1 MSILADIRREY
12 PEFRDLSDRELSE
25 VLRKKYYSGVPKDQ
39 FQKQISTSVSF
50 PTAANIPPPPPVRAP
65 APVVATQKKAA
76 AAPEEEGFFSAM
88 GRAVERGVP
97 TLRRGLAQ
105 IVEDYPEIV
114 GSLFSTLSPGN
125 MQFNDVV
132 SALGKAAAKSET
144 YKDLTGGFVTS
155 ERKAAEKQM
164 ADIGPRKYGGF
175 FEEEGFGR
183 SLGSLAETVAES
195 ALPVGAGVATGLV
208 TRSPTA
214 AGLVMGAGSAP
225 STYGGIR
232 ETQKTEGIDDVGRA
246 VAGTAVSSALDLL
259 TGVGG
264 KVLSD
269 TAAIAAREI
278 LEAGFKQAAIRVA
291 KSGVEEAGTEMLQ
304 NVIEQVAGG
313 TNPATKQAM
322 LATLEA
328 GLAGALGGT
337 VFTGTTEAIAA
348 PFRPKAGKAEADP
361 AAVMAEFQRIA
372 AEEVAKVM
380 AANPGMK
387 QNDAVKFV
395 EENAEALFNRATAN
409 IVSGT
414 EGVLDVDTGMDVGGG
429 SGTSTTPDLGTTPPV
444 SGVADVGETVGGGL
458 GRSVPSVP
466 VPTDGTP
473 TGERPLIEPT
483 AKQVKATVPIIEQAF
498 EASALDFVEPYGS
511 LLTKGNKLN
520 AAQKVQAARIIIQS
534 PEVDPYDAIGSVLDR
549 GLRLRDEQ
557 AAAPRMPR
565 PGEVQ
570 GIIEKLN
577 ELRASKGQL
586 PIGEGPKFVIEP
598 VPSTQA
604 QPTPPVVEP
613 AVPEVTAPEVTAP
626 DVAVQETVQEEAPLS
641 REEKPIYDPADWTP
655 QEIYD
660 DLTRFGYRE
669 AERRGYMTN
678 TAEYGMFGEGV
689 REAKNPDIKPLTDE
703 QVLAFERGSPEV
715 LAAYKEGQ
723 QWGKEQVASA
733 QAAPVAEE
741 AALEPAPVAEEAAL
755 EAAPVSDV
763 APTTV
768 ATYDDVLAEAE
779 TRFNEGRITPAGL
792 ELVQERVGLGREAQQ
807 NGEETRYTPEEV
819 VAALD
824 RVTTQDSK
832 VEISPEGNPEA
843 EVEYITDAT
852 REAAQTIL
860 NDFMVGDRVQVGSAP
875 GIVVGLDGDYIRFR
889 PDSATYAKAYH
900 RVPKSS
906 ATLVARPDD
915 ATTVSASKLEGQDA
929 KFGEEAGQLN
939 ADMAGL
945 IQLLGANMYAA
956 NVADVSIKE
965 LLQNAFDAVKGAVS
979 GKRAPSLY
987 KDGKIE
993 IILNRTDRTITV
1005 KDNARGMT
1013 PEIVRD
1019 AFFTVAGSD
1028 KSDLDPQE
1036 RSGGLGLAK
1045 MGFMMGAES
1054 IKLDTVRDGVRVK
1067 VDATSKEIAG
1077 SDFKIVKSPAP
1088 AGEHGTAVTVKIPK
1102 TYTDPK
1108 TGDEK
1113 PIWFP
1118 LGKDGVAILDKPLI
1132 GPVEI
1137 KFTYKGGYDS
1147 DAPEILPLGKNFPYD
1162 NYQKLEA
1169 KFDWG
1174 TVDIYYGKDRKKY
1187 PAHQVLSSGVYQFT
1201 ERFKLNQNDT
1211 IPYDIIVNVKAD
1223 VEAKHPDYPF
1233 ENSRERF
1240 KGRLKADIDSLG
1252 LYLAKIARGAEA
1264 ADLKDTMQNVVSLP
1278 RVEAGEDLKALEGKL
1293 KKSFEKP
1300 EGSTRTL
1307 PQLPTQVTITDRGVF
1322 DTRGRTVVDTVK
1334 EAEKKKEST
1343 FKATTEAPTRDDFMI
1358 ELDQDPRNPIFHN
1371 NTSFDPIAV
1380 GTPYGDPAKFFAELG
1395 SLFVEMKEA
1404 LAASGRWNYD
1414 LLTPENMFY
1423 AGIGIDKQYGGLH
1436 ARVPYKAL
1444 LLNPFFDWGARTLNG
1459 VRGNMLNTM
1468 IHEIAHTGNMEHGV
1482 GHNNEIIKVE
1492 QYLYDE
1498 GLYDYF
1504 RDAVMDILL
1513 RHEST
1518 YTAMRDAYG
1527 QSTTQNIAKSLE
1539 DYAEEGGASAS
1550 AGRDQDG
1557 TGDTPEAVPTGGR
1570 QGRGRNLS
1578 AAASASAEGPESG
1591 GTGGGSEPLTDANVE
1606 KAVSVK
1612 LTKAQI
1618 KRLEAAAGIRGM
1630 EVSKLQKRIIQ
1641 SRSDNETKGL
1651 IKRLVAAIKDPD
1663 ANSGIIASLTQS
1675 MPVEGYKFILGFQQI
1690 EDIFRLAKLAGMKS
1704 IGKIDTMM
1712 REGYIPYVNRIV
1724 RRASDIEEQWTAFAS
1739 RNPEGNTTLDDTI
1752 MYSNML
1758 DADPSLAAT
1767 AAEYMRIDP
1776 KLKELEGKL
1785 ATEANP
1791 SKQKSLKGQITNRKN
1806 DIKRLYFGGEL
1817 KDEDGNPVLDEDKN
1831 PVVVQ
1836 GWNKLPPEGRKIFKA
1851 ARDFHRA
1858 NFNEHYRLL
1867 MQRIDDAK
1875 FDSNDAVRLK
1885 SSIEQMFNKARERTI
1900 YFPVKRF
1907 GEYWLSVGSDF
1918 YMRESAA
1925 ELKALQRRLKKEGET
1940 RAMVTGTSRA
1950 DLRNKVASNDAS
1962 AALKGI
1968 LDALDGSNSPKSN
1981 GKPRLE
1987 KDDMDGLRDLVFQ
2000 MYLTSLPEADMRRRF
2015 VHRRFVTGFSTD
2027 SLRTFAATA
2036 VASAN
2041 QLGRLAYNYKFQSAL
2056 EEAKEESES
2065 DELTPYRDAL
2075 RLEIAD
2081 RVKSAVAPD
2090 TNSAFLNAVN
2100 ALIAFGSKVT
2110 FYHHLSSAASAA
2122 INLTQLHTLGLP
2134 VLSGEFG
2141 EAKTAAM
2148 AARYTTSFLAGREI
2162 PNPFRDEDGNLTLQ
2176 APDFKFENSGYMRS
2190 LKESDPERYKQTLG
2204 AWEYAQDHDVIES
2217 TFASS
2222 SQLYERS
2229 NTPTGDFNFRQAVRR
2244 GEVLT
2249 AGQRAAANTMSAMGF
2264 LFHTTETIGRS
2275 VMYMSTF
2282 DLAYER
2288 AIGKGKT
2295 PEEAG
2300 VEARKLATDLT
2311 NKAMFDFT
2319 NWNKSRFAQAPLTR
2333 FALQMTSYIHSL
2345 SSLMLRSFV
2354 GMLPYFNKEGKAA
2367 AARVFFGSS
2376 GVTALYGG
2384 MQATL
2389 FSPLIMGA
2397 YTVAKYVES
2406 LLEEDDEEEEIKQ
2419 DYLNTSTIEGKLL
2432 KYADENKN
2440 ELGKKNMDYYIRATF
2455 IPETFGKGST
2465 LANALGLSDKA
2476 AANLATAA
2484 DSGIPALFGVDIS
2497 NSVAMGDLPFIW
2509 SNVQVKGDTPEVR
2522 AYEAT
2527 ARMALGPFGSVGI
2540 SYVKAADAWNNG
2552 DIQQAMELAVP
2563 AIIRNPLKA
2572 LRLQEEGLKIG
2583 KDKDIQLKDPSY
2595 YTGGKVLLQSLGFKD
2610 AETTRN
2616 MELDMMAGEVEREV
2630 AAQKTELLDRRYRAI
2645 LAFEKNPSKENEDKW
2660 NAVERDMDIY
2670 NLVYPSNAITLE
2682 TKTKSIDAKRR
2693 DATDKAYGLTVN
2705 KDIPIREAT
2714 QEERLEQ
2721 FLRDSGQ

>member
-25 VLRKKYYSGVPKDQ
+25 VLRKKYYSGMPKDQ
-39 FQKQISTSVSF
+39 FQKQISTSISF
-50 PTAANIPPPPPVRAP
+50 PTAANIPPPVSVPVRAP
-65 APVVATQKKAA
+65 VSAPVSAPVTRTAAPTAEARLQARQPLKEVEAPGIFDYFTDRDAAIKQARERRAFMQELGQRGALEDIKTQTGFFDRLGDFFSRGLLSTTASIKDTQRAIEADPVLRKQFTEEARRFAADANVEIKDATQWEDVKKDFLRNAIPFAIENVAQSIPGMIAA
-76 AAPEEEGFFSAM
+76 AAPLPGLGISNVFGSQAREAAELEGRQDVELSDLAKVAPGALAVTALDQIGLGGILAAPAKTAL
-88 GRAVERGVP
+88 GR
-97 TLRRGLAQ
+97 
-105 IVEDYPEIV
+105 I
-114 GSLFSTLSPGN
+114 
-125 MQFNDVV
+125 
-132 SALGKAAAKSET
+132 GKAALLEGGTEAIQSAIE
-144 YKDLTGGFVTS
+144 YANPRVVTGNPVDAGEMF
-155 ERKAAEKQM
+155 EQAA
-164 ADIGPRKYGGF
+164 IGALVGG
-175 FEEEGFGR
+175 
-183 SLGSLAETVAES
+183 T
-195 ALPVGAGVATGLV
+195 
-208 TRSPTA
+208 
-214 AGLVMGAGSAP
+214 MGAGL
-225 STYGGIR
+225 R
-232 ETQKTEGIDDVGRA
+232 
-246 VAGTAVSSALDLL
+246 
-259 TGVGG
+259 
-264 KVLSD
+264 
-269 TAAIAAREI
+269 
-278 LEAGFKQAAIRVA
+278 
-291 KSGVEEAGTEMLQ
+291 
-304 NVIEQVAGG
+304 
-313 TNPATKQAM
+313 
-322 LATLEA
+322 
-328 GLAGALGGT
+328 
-337 VFTGTTEAIAA
+337 GTTEAVTA
-348 PFRPKAGKAEADP
+348 PFRPKADKAEAEADP

-372 AEEVAKVM
+372 AEEVANVM

-409 IVSGT
+409 LVSGT
-414 EGVLDVDTGMDVGGG
+414 EGATDVPVTTSAGMDDLGG
-429 SGTSTTPDLGTTPPV
+429 SGTSAAPDLGTAPPV
-444 SGVADVGETVGGGL
+444 SGVTDVGETVGGGL
-458 GRSVPSVP
+458 EQSVSSVP
-466 VPTDGTP
+466 VSTAGTAI
-473 TGERPLIEPT
+473 GERPLIEPT
-483 AKQVKATVPIIEQAF
+483 AKQVKAVVPTIDKVF
-498 EASALDFVEPYGS
+498 EDSALDFVEPYGS
-511 LLTKGNKLN
+511 LLTKNNKLN

-534 PEVDPYDAIGSVLDR
+534 PEVDPYDAISSVLDR

-598 VPSTQA
+598 VPTTSGTTAAPTVPAAPSIDEVAVAPVRTAIEAVTAPTTGPVPTLAQA
-604 QPTPPVVEP
+604 SAQQLGVAPTPPP
-613 AVPEVTAPEVTAP
+613 MAAAPEVPVQEPVQEEVVAP
-626 DVAVQETVQEEAPLS
+626 EVAVQEPVQEEVVA
-641 REEKPIYDPADWTP
+641 
-655 QEIYD
+655 
-660 DLTRFGYRE
+660 
-669 AERRGYMTN
+669 
-678 TAEYGMFGEGV
+678 
-689 REAKNPDIKPLTDE
+689 
-703 QVLAFERGSPEV
+703 PEV
-715 LAAYKEGQ
+715 AVQEPVQ
-723 QWGKEQVASA
+723 EEVA
-733 QAAPVAEE
+733 PELVAEE
-741 AALEPAPVAEEAAL
+741 VAP
-755 EAAPVSDV
+755 EAAPASVA
-763 APTTV
+763 APTPV

-807 NGEETRYTPEEV
+807 DGAETRYTPEEV
-819 VAALD
+819 GAALD
-824 RVTTQDSK
+824 RVTTQDTK
-832 VEISPEGNPEA
+832 IEISPEGNPETEA
-843 EVEYITDAT
+843 EYVTGAT
-852 REAAQTIL
+852 HEAAQAIL

-979 GKRAPSLY
+979 DKRAPSLY

-993 IILNRTDRTITV
+993 ITLNRTDRTITV

-1088 AGEHGTAVTVKIPK
+1088 AGEHGTTVTVKIPK

-1108 TGDEK
+1108 TGDAK
-1113 PIWFP
+1113 DIWFP
-1118 LGKDGVAILDKPLI
+1118 YGKDSVAILDKPLI

-1147 DAPEILPLGKNFPYD
+1147 DAPVVLPLGKNFPYD
-1162 NYQKLEA
+1162 DYQKLEA

-1322 DTRGRTVVDTVK
+1322 DTRGRTVVDTTK

-1343 FKATTEAPTRDDFMI
+1343 FEATTEAPTRDDFMI

-1436 ARVPYKAL
+1436 ARVPYKAI

-1468 IHEIAHTGNMEHGV
+1468 IHEIAHTGNMDHGV

-1618 KRLEAAAGIRGM
+1618 KRLEAAAGIRSR
-1630 EVSKLQKRIIQ
+1630 EVNQLQKRIIQ
-1641 SRSDNETKGL
+1641 SRNENETKGL

-1675 MPVEGYKFILGFQQI
+1675 MPVGGYKFILGFQQI

-1704 IGKIDTMM
+1704 IGKIDTIM
-1712 REGYIPYVNRIV
+1712 REEYIPYVNRIV
-1724 RRASDIEEQWTAFAS
+1724 RRASDLEQEWTAFAS
-1739 RNPEGNTTLDDTI
+1739 RNPEGNTTLDDNI
-1752 MYSNML
+1752 MYSNMI
-1758 DADPSLAAT
+1758 DADPSMAAT
-1767 AAEYMRIDP
+1767 SVDYMRIDP
-1776 KLKELEGKL
+1776 KLKELKASL
-1785 ATEANP
+1785 ATEVDAN
-1791 SKQKSLKGQITNRKN
+1791 KRGSLKRQITIRENAIKN
-1806 DIKRLYFGGEL
+1806 LYLGGTL
-1817 KDEDGNPVLDEDKN
+1817 KDDNGDPVLDDDGN

-1875 FDSNDAVRLK
+1875 FDSNDAVKLK

-1907 GEYWLSVGSDF
+1907 GEYWLSVGNDF

-1925 ELKALQRRLKKEGET
+1925 ELKALKRKLKGQNET
-1940 RAMVTGTSRA
+1940 RPMVTGTSRA

-1987 KDDMDGLRDLVFQ
+1987 KDDMEGLRDLVFQ
-2000 MYLTSLPEADMRRRF
+2000 MYLTALPEADMRRRF

-2027 SLRTFAATA
+2027 ALRTFAATA

-2041 QLGRLAYNYKFQSAL
+2041 QLGRLAYNYKFQNIL
-2056 EEAKEESES
+2056 EEAKAESES

-2075 RLEIAD
+2075 RLEIGD

-2090 TNSAFLNAVN
+2090 ANSDLLNAIN
-2100 ALIAFGSKVT
+2100 KMIAFGSKLT

-2122 INLTQLHTLGLP
+2122 VNLTQLHTLGLP

-2148 AARYTTSFLAGREI
+2148 AARYTTSILAGREI
-2162 PNPFRDEDGNLTLQ
+2162 PNPFRDENGNIALQ
-2176 APDFKFENSGYMRS
+2176 APDFKFENSAYMRS
-2190 LKESDPERYKQTLG
+2190 LKKSDPERYEQTLG

-2249 AGQRAAANTMSAMGF
+2249 AGQRAAANAMGAMGF
-2264 LFHTTETIGRS
+2264 MFHATETIGRS
-2275 VMYMSTF
+2275 VMYMSSF

-2295 PEEAG
+2295 PEQAG
-2300 VEARKLATDLT
+2300 MEGRKLATDLT
-2311 NKAMFDFT
+2311 NKGMFDFT
-2319 NWNKSRFAQAPLTR
+2319 NWNKSRFAQAPATR

-2384 MQATL
+2384 LQATL

-2406 LLEEDDEEEEIKQ
+2406 LLEEDDEEEEIEQ

-2552 DIQQAMELAVP
+2552 DIQQAMELMVP

-2572 LRLQEEGLKIG
+2572 TRFQEEGLKIG

-2595 YTGGKVLLQSLGFKD
+2595 YTGGKTLLLSLGFKD

-2645 LAFEKNPSKENEDKW
+2645 LAFEKNPSKENETKW

-2670 NLVYPSNAITLE
+2670 NLVYPSNAITSD
-2682 TKTKSIDAKRR
+2682 TKTKSMDAKRR
-2693 DATDKAYGLTVN
+2693 DAVDKAYGLSVN

-2721 FLRDSGQ
+2721 YLRDSGQ